1 MLAMGSF
8 VTLLFLGGGSLQTF
22 PLLIYQ
28 QFNTTRDFGMAAAMS
43 NVLMVIAVVLLFV
56 QLRLIRRQ
64 GVA

>member
-1 MLAMGSF
+1 

-43 NVLMVIAVVLLFV
+43 NVLMILAAILLFV
-56 QLRLIRRQ
+56 QLRFIRRS
-64 GVA
+64 GIA